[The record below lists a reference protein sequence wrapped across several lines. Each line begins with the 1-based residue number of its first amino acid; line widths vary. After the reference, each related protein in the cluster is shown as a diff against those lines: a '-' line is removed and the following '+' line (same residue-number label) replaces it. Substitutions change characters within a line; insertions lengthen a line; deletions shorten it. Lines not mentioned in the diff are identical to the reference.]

1 MAVCGDDVME
11 VLEERIRSRLE
22 MGLIADI
29 AAPDYETRM
38 AILRKKEEMDGYHI
52 DDRILDYIAK
62 NIKSNIREL
71 EGCLNRIRAKSILE
85 KRDIDLN
92 LAEEILKD
100 LISPDEHKQ
109 ITSTNIIDAVA
120 EHFHLTSSEIRSQK
134 RDTKYVYPRKIA
146 MYLCREMTEDSL
158 LTIAN
163 LLNKKDHTTVISACK
178 KIEKEIETS
187 EETRANIDT
196 IKKKI
201 NPNL

>member
-1 MAVCGDDVME
+1 
-11 VLEERIRSRLE
+11 
-22 MGLIADI
+22 
-29 AAPDYETRM
+29 
-38 AILRKKEEMDGYHI
+38 
-52 DDRILDYIAK
+52 
-62 NIKSNIREL
+62 
-71 EGCLNRIRAKSILE
+71 
-85 KRDIDLN
+85 
-92 LAEEILKD
+92 
-100 LISPDEHKQ
+100 
-109 ITSTNIIDAVA
+109 
-120 EHFHLTSSEIRSQK
+120 
-134 RDTKYVYPRKIA
+134 